1 MWQNLRLCDYP
12 SESYRFIISNLV
24 LRLVWRYAISIH
36 KDIAMEHCMSILKR
50 KLSVNSSNCTNTNQ
64 NKEVVTDR

>member
-12 SESYRFIISNLV
+12 SESYRFIISNFV
-24 LRLVWRYAISIH
+24 LRLVWRYAISID

-50 KLSVNSSNCTNTNQ
+50 KLSGKSSNCTNTKQ